1 MTGRIGALTPA
12 EAAELYGK
20 GMSACQIAEA
30 YRITKGGRSPH
41 PRGRPPGVPSP
52 PRLRE
57 ALLRESRGCVIHGRP
72 VGAVEEE
79 A

>member
-1 MTGRIGALTPA
+1 MTGRIRALTPA

-52 PRLRE
+52 PRL
-57 ALLRESRGCVIHGRP
+57 
-72 VGAVEEE
+72 
-79 A
+79 